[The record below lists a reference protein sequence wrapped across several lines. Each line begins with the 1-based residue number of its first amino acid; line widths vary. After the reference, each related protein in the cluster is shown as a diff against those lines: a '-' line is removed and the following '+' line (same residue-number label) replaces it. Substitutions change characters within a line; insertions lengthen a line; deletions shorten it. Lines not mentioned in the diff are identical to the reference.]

1 MRSGFFYVAVPQM
14 QSNTTPPKRSY
25 NRAPGLKRWQ
35 TVVVSWLIALA
46 IFSLIVL
53 VSTTPSIAEHT
64 NNNTRSDEAAKDE
77 IKSKQSTR
85 NNGDVLVECKLDTP
99 HDTSAPAQGVLRITV
114 RRSIS
119 PLASNAFLNMIKS
132 EHFNGCYLF
141 RVVKGFI
148 VQWGIESPHPNRQ
161 QTKVKFDKVGID
173 TPVAGQRLLNV
184 AGSLN
189 FAGGNSATGQVYV
202 NINNNPH
209 LDKEAGSLPF
219 AMLDGKS
226 MDIIKS
232 VYDGYSAGMGQV
244 KAVKKG
250 ADEVKKLFPK
260 MSRIEKCRV
269 VNDD

>member
-1 MRSGFFYVAVPQM
+1 MRSGFYLAVSKESSSSTSTQ
-14 QSNTTPPKRSY
+14 RSY
-25 NRAPGLKRWQ
+25 KRASGLKRWQ
-35 TVVVSWLIALA
+35 MVVVSWLIALA

-53 VSTTPSIAEHT
+53 VSTTPSVAVHT
-64 NNNTRSDEAAKDE
+64 NTRSDEAAKDKNR
-77 IKSKQSTR
+77 IIQSTR
-85 NNGDVLVECKLDTP
+85 DGDVLVECKLDTP
-99 HDTSAPAQGVLRITV
+99 HDTSAPAHGVLRITV

-148 VQWGIESPHPNRQ
+148 VQWGIESPHPDKQ
-161 QTKVKFDKVGID
+161 QAKVKFDKVAID
-173 TPVAGQRLLNV
+173 TPVAGQTLLNV

-189 FAGGNSATGQVYV
+189 FAGGNSGTGQVYV

-209 LDKEAGSLPF
+209 LDKEPGSLPF

-226 MDIIKS
+226 MEIIKS
-232 VYDGYSAGMGQV
+232 VFDGYSAGMGQV

-269 VNDD
+269 VNDY